1 MKNTNKILGV
11 LNNKEID
18 KLDTQ
23 QAELWLRAKI
33 VLQFVTLRKEK
44 GLSQEEVAER
54 IGVIRPQI
62 TRFENM
68 KNSPTI
74 TFLVKYAKAL
84 DTEVDVL
91 LKGVN
96 LIEAKQKH

>member
-1 MKNTNKILGV
+1 MKNTTKIL
-11 LNNKEID
+11 D
-18 KLDTQ
+18 KIDTQ
-23 QAELWLRAKI
+23 DAELWLRAKI
-33 VLQFVTLRKEK
+33 VLQFVTLRKNK

-84 DTEVDVL
+84 DTEIDVI

-96 LIEAKQKH
+96 LVELIQK

>member
-1 MKNTNKILGV
+1 MKNTTKILEV
-11 LNNKEID
+11 INNKELNKI
-18 KLDTQ
+18 DTQ
-23 QAELWLRAKI
+23 DAELWLRAKI
-33 VLQFVTLRKEK
+33 VLQFVTLRKNK

-84 DTEVDVL
+84 DTEIDVI

-96 LIEAKQKH
+96 LVELIQK